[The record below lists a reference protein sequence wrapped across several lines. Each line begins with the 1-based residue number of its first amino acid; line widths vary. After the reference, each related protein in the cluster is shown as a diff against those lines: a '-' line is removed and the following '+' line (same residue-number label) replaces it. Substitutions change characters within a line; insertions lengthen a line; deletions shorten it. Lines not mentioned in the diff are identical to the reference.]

1 MISRLCAQHFAIIDQ
16 LDLQFPN
23 GFIAITG
30 ETGAGKSILFDAI
43 SLCLGGR
50 ASTDLIRHGQDKA
63 TLELELKLREEQ
75 RERILPIVEE
85 EDIDLEETLSIKRVI
100 ASNGRHRIYL
110 NGQRV
115 SLSVLSSISKG
126 LVDIIGQHAS
136 HALLSTD
143 SHIEILDNFAGISKD
158 TQALSMKVDHLRTL
172 QREVSELNAQ
182 EEVRQL
188 KTSRVQTQLDD
199 IEMAQIEIGED
210 QRLQKEIDRLLN
222 AETLREHTQEV
233 AHRLSGGDGS
243 VVDQLTASLQTLQ
256 RIAELDDQFEGML
269 DLLAKSKIEI
279 EEMARDVGRIS
290 DSVTVSPEE
299 LEIMQERLH
308 LIERLKRT
316 HGGDVESV
324 IRARDQLQIEM
335 DTLVG
340 QQSRIGEATIEMEAV
355 SVECLND
362 SIRLSKIRQEAAQ
375 RMSGLVES
383 ELSQL
388 GMPHCRFRVNFG
400 FKNADGSV
408 LTVEDASI
416 EGITRTGLD
425 AVEYVISPNPGEGF
439 QPMAKIASGG
449 ELSRI
454 LLSLKVALIQSDPVG
469 SYIFD
474 EVDTGIGGGVAQ
486 TVGQKLQQVGD
497 GRQVLCISHLPQVI
511 SCAHH
516 HLHVRK
522 NVVENRTS
530 SAAQY
535 LDFSERSNEVARMLG
550 GIEITERTREHAMEM
565 LRLNQ
570 PKVTHLN
577 LALSIQAS

>member
-50 ASTDLIRHGQDKA
+50 ASTDLIRHGEDKA

-577 LALSIQAS
+577 PALSIQAS

>member
-1 MISRLCAQHFAIIDQ
+1 MISRLTAQHFAIIDY
-16 LDLQFPN
+16 LDLRFPN

-50 ASTDLIRHGQDKA
+50 ASIDLIRHGEEKA
-63 TLELELKLREEQ
+63 TLELEIHLSREQ
-75 RERILPIVEE
+75 RFRIMPIVEE
-85 EDIDLEETLSIKRVI
+85 ADIDLEEHLFIKRII
-100 ASNGRHRIYL
+100 ARNGRHRIYL

-115 SLSVLSSISKG
+115 SLCVLNSISKG

-143 SHIEILDNFAGISKD
+143 SHIEILDNFAGISND
-158 TQALSMKVDHLRTL
+158 THALSMKVDAFRAL
-172 QREVSELNAQ
+172 QREVEELQAK
-182 EEVRQL
+182 EEIRQL
-188 KTSRVQTQLDD
+188 KMSRIQTQLDD
-199 IEMAQIEIGED
+199 IDMAQIQVGED
-210 QRLQKEIDRLLN
+210 ERLSKEIDRLLN
-222 AETLREHTQEV
+222 AETLRENTQELS
-233 AHRLSGGDGS
+233 HRLSGGDGS
-243 VVDQLTASLQTLQ
+243 VVDQLASSMQTLQ
-256 RIAELDDQFEGML
+256 RIAHLDEQFEEML
-269 DLLAKSKIEI
+269 DLLAKNKIELD
-279 EEMARDVGRIS
+279 ELARDVGRIS
-290 DSVTVSPEE
+290 DGVSVSPEE
-299 LEIMQERLH
+299 LDMMQERLH

-324 IRARDQLQIEM
+324 LRAQDQLQSEM
-335 DTLVG
+335 DLLLE
-340 QQSRIGEATIEMEAV
+340 QQSRIEIAQSEMENL
-355 SVECLND
+355 SLDCLER
-362 SIRLSKIRQEAAQ
+362 SCRLSLIRQKSSIK
-375 RMSGLVES
+375 MTKLVES

-400 FKNADGSV
+400 FSNADGDV
-408 LTVEDASI
+408 ECVEDATI

-425 AVEYVISPNPGEGF
+425 SVEYVISPNPGEGF

-474 EVDTGIGGGVAQ
+474 EVDTGIGGGIAE

-522 NVVENRTS
+522 EFSENRTS
-530 SAAQY
+530 SAARY
-535 LDFSERSNEVARMLG
+535 LSIIERSDEVARMLG
-550 GIEITERTREHAMEM
+550 GVEITDRTREHAVEM

-577 LALSIQAS
+577 PALNFQAS

>member
-1 MISRLCAQHFAIIDQ
+1 MISRLTAHHFAIIDS

-30 ETGAGKSILFDAI
+30 ETGAGKSVLFDAI

-50 ASTDLIRHGQDKA
+50 ASTDLIRHGEEKA
-63 TLELELKLREEQ
+63 TLELVIELRPEQ
-75 RERILPIVEE
+75 KDRILPIVEE
-85 EDIDLEETLSIKRVI
+85 ADIDLENCLRIKRII
-100 ASNGRHRIYL
+100 ARSGRHRIYL

-115 SLSVLSSISKG
+115 SLSVLTSISKG

-158 TQALSMKVDHLRTL
+158 THTLSLKVDALRGL
-172 QREVSELNAQ
+172 QKELGELNAQ
-182 EEVRQL
+182 EEIRQL
-188 KTSRVQTQLDD
+188 KMSRVQTQLDD
-199 IEMAQIEIGED
+199 IDMAQIEVGED
-210 QRLQKEIDRLLN
+210 DRLSKEIDRLLN

-233 AHRLSGGDGS
+233 SDRLFGGEGS
-243 VVDQLTASLQTLQ
+243 VVDQLTVALQTLQ
-256 RIAELDDQFEGML
+256 RIAHLDDQFEDML
-269 DLLAKSKIEI
+269 DLLAKSKIELD
-279 EEMARDVGRIS
+279 EMARDVSRIA
-290 DSVTVSPEE
+290 DGVTISAEE

-324 IRARDQLQIEM
+324 LRAQDQLQGEM
-335 DTLVG
+335 DHLLG
-340 QQSRIGEATIEMEAV
+340 QQTRIAAAQSEIEELSLVCMEESR
-355 SVECLND
+355 
-362 SIRLSKIRQEAAQ
+362 RLSHIRQQSATTMAE
-375 RMSGLVES
+375 LVES

-388 GMPHCRFRVNFG
+388 GMPHCRFRVNFS
-400 FKNADGSV
+400 FRNAEGIADSA
-408 LTVEDASI
+408 EKASI
-416 EGITRTGLD
+416 EGIARTGLD
-425 AVEYVISPNPGEGF
+425 SIEYVISPNPGEGF
-439 QPMAKIASGG
+439 QGLARIASGG

-474 EVDTGIGGGVAQ
+474 EVDTGIGGGVAE

-522 NVVENRTS
+522 EVADNRTS
-530 SAAQY
+530 SVTRY
-535 LDFSERSNEVARMLG
+535 LSFTERSDEVARMLG
-550 GIEITERTREHAMEM
+550 GVEITNRTREHAMEM

-577 LALSIQAS
+577 PALSHQAC

>member
-1 MISRLCAQHFAIIDQ
+1 
-16 LDLQFPN
+16 
-23 GFIAITG
+23 
-30 ETGAGKSILFDAI
+30 
-43 SLCLGGR
+43 
-50 ASTDLIRHGQDKA
+50 
-63 TLELELKLREEQ
+63 
-75 RERILPIVEE
+75 
-85 EDIDLEETLSIKRVI
+85 
-100 ASNGRHRIYL
+100 
-110 NGQRV
+110 
-115 SLSVLSSISKG
+115 
-126 LVDIIGQHAS
+126 
-136 HALLSTD
+136 
-143 SHIEILDNFAGISKD
+143 LDNFAGISKD
-158 TQALSMKVDHLRTL
+158 TQALSMKVDHLRML

-577 LALSIQAS
+577 PALSIQAS

>member
-1 MISRLCAQHFAIIDQ
+1 M
-16 LDLQFPN
+16 
-23 GFIAITG
+23 
-30 ETGAGKSILFDAI
+30 
-43 SLCLGGR
+43 
-50 ASTDLIRHGQDKA
+50 
-63 TLELELKLREEQ
+63 
-75 RERILPIVEE
+75 
-85 EDIDLEETLSIKRVI
+85 
-100 ASNGRHRIYL
+100 
-110 NGQRV
+110 
-115 SLSVLSSISKG
+115 
-126 LVDIIGQHAS
+126 
-136 HALLSTD
+136 
-143 SHIEILDNFAGISKD
+143 
-158 TQALSMKVDHLRTL
+158 
-172 QREVSELNAQ
+172 
-182 EEVRQL
+182 
-188 KTSRVQTQLDD
+188 SRVQTQLDD
-199 IEMAQIEIGED
+199 IDMAQIQIGED
-210 QRLQKEIDRLLN
+210 DRLSKEIDRLLN

-233 AHRLSGGDGS
+233 SHRLSGGDGS

-256 RIAELDDQFEGML
+256 RIAHLDDQFEEML
-269 DLLAKSKIEI
+269 DLLAKSKIEL

-290 DSVTVSPEE
+290 DGVTVSPEE
-299 LEIMQERLH
+299 LEMMQERLH

-324 IRARDQLQIEM
+324 LRAQDQLQSEM
-335 DTLVG
+335 DLLLG
-340 QQSRIGEATIEMEAV
+340 QQSRIGIAQSEMEAL
-355 SVECLND
+355 SSKCLEE
-362 SIRLSKIRQEAAQ
+362 SRRLSFIRQEAATK
-375 RMSGLVES
+375 MAALVES

-400 FKNADGSV
+400 FRNTDGSV
-408 LTVEDASI
+408 DCVEDATI

-439 QPMAKIASGG
+439 QPMSKIASGG

-474 EVDTGIGGGVAQ
+474 EVDTGIGGGVAE

-522 NVVENRTS
+522 EVIDNRTS
-530 SAAQY
+530 SATRY
-535 LDFSERSNEVARMLG
+535 LSFADRSDEVARMLG
-550 GIEITERTREHAMEM
+550 GVEITDRTREHAVEM

-577 LALSIQAS
+577 PALNVQAS

>member
-1 MISRLCAQHFAIIDQ
+1 MISRLTAQHFAIIDA

-50 ASTDLIRHGQDKA
+50 ASTDLIRHGKEKA
-63 TLELELKLREEQ
+63 TLELEILLNQEQ
-75 RERILPIVEE
+75 RARILPIVEE
-85 EDIDLEETLSIKRVI
+85 ADIDLDEQLFIKRII
-100 ASNGRHRIYL
+100 ARNGRHRIYL

-115 SLSVLSSISKG
+115 SLSVLMSISKG

-158 TQALSMKVDHLRTL
+158 THVLSIKVDKLRAL
-172 QREVSELNAQ
+172 QRELEELQAQ
-182 EEVRQL
+182 EEIRQL
-188 KTSRVQTQLDD
+188 KMSRVQTQLDD
-199 IEMAQIEIGED
+199 IDMAQIQVGED
-210 QRLQKEIDRLLN
+210 ERLTKEIDRLLN
-222 AETLREHTQEV
+222 AKTLREHTQEV
-233 AHRLSGGDGS
+233 SHCLSGGDGS
-243 VVDQLTASLQTLQ
+243 VIDQLTAALQTLQ
-256 RIAELDDQFEGML
+256 RIAHLDDQFEEML
-269 DLLAKSKIEI
+269 DLLAKSRIELD
-279 EEMARDVGRIS
+279 EMARDVGRIS
-290 DSVTVSPEE
+290 DGVTVSSEE
-299 LEIMQERLH
+299 LEMMQERLH

-324 IRARDQLQIEM
+324 LRAQDQLQGEM
-335 DTLVG
+335 DLLMG
-340 QQSRIGEATIEMEAV
+340 QQSRIGIAQSEIDDL
-355 SVECLND
+355 SLQCLD
-362 SIRLSKIRQEAAQ
+362 ESCRLSMIRQKAATKMGQ
-375 RMSGLVES
+375 LVES

-388 GMPHCRFRVNFG
+388 GMPHCRFRVNFE
-400 FKNADGSV
+400 FRNAAGAV
-408 LTVEDASI
+408 ECVEDATI
-416 EGITRTGLD
+416 EGIMRTGLD

-474 EVDTGIGGGVAQ
+474 EVDTGIGGGVAE
-486 TVGQKLQQVGD
+486 TVGQKLQQVGE

-522 NVVENRTS
+522 EVTDNRTS
-530 SAAQY
+530 SATRY
-535 LDFSERSNEVARMLG
+535 LSFAERSDEVARMLG
-550 GIEITERTREHAMEM
+550 GVEITDRTREHAVEM

-570 PKVTHLN
+570 PKVSHLN
-577 LALSIQAS
+577 PALSVQAS

>member
-1 MISRLCAQHFAIIDQ
+1 MISRLRAQHFAIIDS

-50 ASTDLIRHGQDKA
+50 ASTDLIRHGEDKA
-63 TLELELKLREEQ
+63 TLELELKLRSEQ
-75 RERILPIVEE
+75 LTRITPILEE
-85 EDIDLEETLSIKRVI
+85 EDIDLDETLSIKRII
-100 ASNGRHRIYL
+100 ATNGRHRIYL

-115 SLSVLSSISKG
+115 TLNVLTTISKG

-158 TQALSMKVDHLRTL
+158 TFLLSSKVDQLRGL
-172 QREVSELNAQ
+172 QREVHELNDQ

-188 KTSRVQTQLDD
+188 KMSRVQTQLDD
-199 IEMAQIEIGED
+199 IEMAQIEVGED
-210 QRLQKEIDRLLN
+210 ERLAREIDRLLN

-243 VVDQLTASLQTLQ
+243 VVDQLTSALQTLQ
-256 RIAELDDQFEGML
+256 RVAELDDQFEEML
-269 DLLAKSKIEI
+269 DLLAKSKIELD
-279 EEMARDVGRIS
+279 EMARDVSRIS
-290 DSVTVSPEE
+290 DSVTISPEE

-340 QQSRIGEATIEMEAV
+340 QQSRIGQATKEMEVLAE
-355 SVECLND
+355 ECMLQ
-362 SIRLSKIRQEAAQ
+362 SRRLSLVRQEAAN
-375 RMSGLVES
+375 RMASLVES

-388 GMPHCRFRVNFG
+388 GMPHCRFRVNFVHR
-400 FKNADGSV
+400 NAEGLVDSV
-408 LTVEDASI
+408 EEATIDS
-416 EGITRTGLD
+416 ITRTGLD

-486 TVGQKLQQVGD
+486 TVGQKLQQVGE

-522 NVVENRTS
+522 QVIDNRTS
-530 SAAQY
+530 SATRY
-535 LDFSERSNEVARMLG
+535 LNFTERSDEVARMLG

-577 LALSIQAS
+577 PALIESAS

>member
-1 MISRLCAQHFAIIDQ
+1 
-16 LDLQFPN
+16 
-23 GFIAITG
+23 
-30 ETGAGKSILFDAI
+30 
-43 SLCLGGR
+43 
-50 ASTDLIRHGQDKA
+50 
-63 TLELELKLREEQ
+63 
-75 RERILPIVEE
+75 
-85 EDIDLEETLSIKRVI
+85 
-100 ASNGRHRIYL
+100 
-110 NGQRV
+110 
-115 SLSVLSSISKG
+115 
-126 LVDIIGQHAS
+126 
-136 HALLSTD
+136 
-143 SHIEILDNFAGISKD
+143 LDNFAGISKD
-158 TQALSMKVDHLRTL
+158 TFLLSSKVDQLRGL
-172 QREVSELNAQ
+172 QREVHELNDQ

-188 KTSRVQTQLDD
+188 KMSRVQTQLDD
-199 IEMAQIEIGED
+199 IEMAQIEVGED
-210 QRLQKEIDRLLN
+210 ERLAREIDRLLN

-243 VVDQLTASLQTLQ
+243 VVDQLTSALQTLQ
-256 RIAELDDQFEGML
+256 RVAELDDQFEEML
-269 DLLAKSKIEI
+269 DLLAKSKIELD
-279 EEMARDVGRIS
+279 EMARDVSRIS

-340 QQSRIGEATIEMEAV
+340 QQSRIGQATKEMEVLAE
-355 SVECLND
+355 ECMLQ
-362 SIRLSKIRQEAAQ
+362 SRRLSLVRQEAAN
-375 RMSGLVES
+375 RMASLVES

-388 GMPHCRFRVNFG
+388 GMPHCRFRVNFVHR
-400 FKNADGSV
+400 NAEGIVNSV
-408 LTVEDASI
+408 EEATIDS
-416 EGITRTGLD
+416 ITRTGLD

-486 TVGQKLQQVGD
+486 TVGQKLQQVGE

-522 NVVENRTS
+522 QVIDNRTS
-530 SAAQY
+530 SATRY
-535 LDFSERSNEVARMLG
+535 LNFTERSDEVARMLG

-577 LALSIQAS
+577 PALIESAS

>member
-50 ASTDLIRHGQDKA
+50 ASTDLIRHGEDKA

-388 GMPHCRFRVNFG
+388 GMPHCCFRVNFG

-577 LALSIQAS
+577 PALSIQAS

>member
-50 ASTDLIRHGQDKA
+50 ASTDLIRHGEDKA
-63 TLELELKLREEQ
+63 TLELELRLRPEQ
-75 RERILPIVEE
+75 RTRILPIVEE
-85 EDIDLEETLSIKRVI
+85 EDIDLEDTLLIKRVI
-100 ASNGRHRIYL
+100 ATNGRHRIYL

-115 SLSVLSSISKG
+115 SLGVLTSISKG

-158 TQALSMKVDHLRTL
+158 TQALSSKVDRLRTL
-172 QREVSELNAQ
+172 QREVSELLDQ
-182 EEVRQL
+182 EEIRQL
-188 KTSRVQTQLDD
+188 KMSRVQTQLDD
-199 IEMAQIEIGED
+199 IEMAQIEVGED
-210 QRLQKEIDRLLN
+210 ERLQKEIDRLLN

-233 AHRLSGGDGS
+233 AQRLSGGDGS
-243 VVDQLTASLQTLQ
+243 VVDQLTLSLQVLQ
-256 RIAELDDQFEGML
+256 RVADLDDQFEEML
-269 DLLAKSKIEI
+269 DVLAKSKIELD
-279 EEMARDVGRIS
+279 EMARDVGRIS

-324 IRARDQLQIEM
+324 IRARDHLQVEM
-335 DTLVG
+335 DTLLG
-340 QQSRIGEATIEMEAV
+340 QQSRIGQAQAEMDALVE
-355 SVECLND
+355 ECLAD
-362 SIRLSKIRQEAAQ
+362 SVSLSHIRQEASK
-375 RMSGLVES
+375 RMAILVES

-388 GMPHCRFRVNFG
+388 GMPHCRFRVNFEHR
-400 FKNADGSV
+400 NATGLVESV
-408 LTVEDASI
+408 EQASI

-469 SYIFD
+469 TYIFD

-522 NVVENRTS
+522 QVVDNRTS
-530 SAAQY
+530 SATRY
-535 LDFSERSNEVARMLG
+535 LSFGERSDEVARMLG

-577 LALSIQAS
+577 PALGSQAS

>member
-1 MISRLCAQHFAIIDQ
+1 MISRLTATHFAIIDS

-50 ASTDLIRHGQDKA
+50 ASTDLIRHGEDKA
-63 TLELELKLREEQ
+63 TLELELQLRDEQ

-85 EDIDLEETLSIKRVI
+85 EDIDLENSLVIKRIV
-100 ASNGRHRIYL
+100 ARNGRHRIYL

-115 SLSVLSSISKG
+115 SLSVLTSISKG

-158 TQALSMKVDHLRTL
+158 THALSLQVDQLRGL
-172 QREVSELNAQ
+172 QREVADLEAQ

-188 KTSRVQTQLDD
+188 KMSRVQTQLDD
-199 IEMAQIEIGED
+199 IDMAQIQVGED
-210 QRLQKEIDRLLN
+210 DRLEKEIDRLLN

-233 AHRLSGGDGS
+233 SHRLSGGDGS
-243 VVDQLTASLQTLQ
+243 VVDQLTSSLQTLQ
-256 RIAELDDQFEGML
+256 RIAHLDEQFEEML
-269 DLLAKSKIEI
+269 DLLAKSKIELD
-279 EEMARDVGRIS
+279 EMARDVGRIS
-290 DSVTVSPEE
+290 DGVSVSPEE
-299 LEIMQERLH
+299 LEMMQERLH

-324 IRARDQLQIEM
+324 LRAQDQLQSEM
-335 DTLVG
+335 DLLLG
-340 QQSRIGEATIEMEAV
+340 QQSRIGEAQSEMESL
-355 SVECLND
+355 SVVCLEEAR
-362 SIRLSKIRQEAAQ
+362 RLSKLRQAAAST
-375 RMSGLVES
+375 MATLVES

-388 GMPHCRFRVNFG
+388 GMPHCRFKVNFG
-400 FKNADGSV
+400 YKNAEGSV
-408 LTVEDASI
+408 DVVEEATI

-425 AVEYVISPNPGEGF
+425 AIEYVISPNPGEGF

-474 EVDTGIGGGVAQ
+474 EVDTGIGGGVAE

-522 NVVENRTS
+522 QVVDNRTS
-530 SAAQY
+530 SATRY
-535 LDFSERSNEVARMLG
+535 LTFTERSDEVARMLG
-550 GIEITERTREHAMEM
+550 GVEITERTREHAMEM

-577 LALSIQAS
+577 PALNVQAS

>member
-1 MISRLCAQHFAIIDQ
+1 MISRLTAQHFAIIDS

-43 SLCLGGR
+43 ALCLGGR
-50 ASTDLIRHGQDKA
+50 ASTDLIRHGEDKA
-63 TLELELKLREEQ
+63 TLELEIQLRSEQ

-85 EDIDLEETLSIKRVI
+85 ADIDLEQSLLIKRII
-100 ASNGRHRIYL
+100 ARSGRHRIYL

-115 SLSVLSSISKG
+115 SLSVLMSISKG

-158 TQALSMKVDHLRTL
+158 AHALSIQVEALRAL
-172 QREVSELNAQ
+172 QREIGELEAQ
-182 EEVRQL
+182 EEIRQL
-188 KTSRVQTQLDD
+188 KMSRVQTQLDD
-199 IEMAQIEIGED
+199 IDMAQIQVGED
-210 QRLQKEIDRLLN
+210 DRLSKEIDRLLN

-233 AHRLSGGDGS
+233 AHRLFGGDGS

-256 RIAELDDQFEGML
+256 RIAHLDEQFEEML
-269 DLLAKSKIEI
+269 DLLAKSKIELD
-279 EEMARDVGRIS
+279 EMARDVSRIS
-290 DSVTVSPEE
+290 DGVTVSAEE
-299 LEIMQERLH
+299 LDMMQERLH

-324 IRARDQLQIEM
+324 LRAQDQLQGEM
-335 DTLVG
+335 DHLLG
-340 QQSRIGEATIEMEAV
+340 QQSRIGVAQSELESLSLVCMEE
-355 SVECLND
+355 SR
-362 SIRLSKIRQEAAQ
+362 RLSEIRQQSATTMAD
-375 RMSGLVES
+375 LVES

-388 GMPHCRFRVNFG
+388 GMPHCRFRVNFAFRNSEG
-400 FKNADGSV
+400 
-408 LTVEDASI
+408 TVESVNEATID
-416 EGITRTGLD
+416 GISRTGLD
-425 AVEYVISPNPGEGF
+425 AIEYVISPNPGEGF
-439 QPMAKIASGG
+439 QGLAKIASGG

-474 EVDTGIGGGVAQ
+474 EVDTGIGGGVAE

-522 NVVENRTS
+522 EVTDNRTS
-530 SAAQY
+530 SATRY
-535 LDFSERSNEVARMLG
+535 LSFTERCDEVARMLG
-550 GIEITERTREHAMEM
+550 GVEITDRTREHAMEM

-577 LALSIQAS
+577 PALSTQAS

>member
-1 MISRLCAQHFAIIDQ
+1 MISRLCAQHFAIIDH

-50 ASTDLIRHGQDKA
+50 ASTDLIRHGEDKA

-75 RERILPIVEE
+75 RERILSIVEE
-85 EDIDLEETLSIKRVI
+85 EDIDLEDTLCIKRVI

-143 SHIEILDNFAGISKD
+143 SHIEILDNFAGISKE
-158 TQALSMKVDHLRTL
+158 TQTLSIKVDHLRTL
-172 QREVSELNAQ
+172 QREVSELHAQ

-199 IEMAQIEIGED
+199 IEMAQIEVGED
-210 QRLQKEIDRLLN
+210 ERLQKEIDRLLN

-256 RIAELDDQFEGML
+256 RVAELDDQFEGML

-279 EEMARDVGRIS
+279 DEMARDVSRIS

-340 QQSRIGEATIEMEAV
+340 QQSRIGAATEEMQVLSDECIHD
-355 SVECLND
+355 SVH
-362 SIRLSKIRQEAAQ
+362 LSEIRQEAAQ
-375 RMSGLVES
+375 TMAVLVES

-388 GMPHCRFRVNFG
+388 GMPHCRFRVDFD

-408 LTVEDASI
+408 LTVNDASI

-469 SYIFD
+469 AYIFD

-535 LDFSERSNEVARMLG
+535 LNFSERGNEVARMLG
-550 GIEITERTREHAMEM
+550 GIQITDRTREHAMEM

-577 LALSIQAS
+577 PALSIQAS

>member
-1 MISRLCAQHFAIIDQ
+1 MISRLRAQHFAIIDS

-50 ASTDLIRHGQDKA
+50 ASTDLIRHGEDKA
-63 TLELELKLREEQ
+63 TLELELKLRSEQ
-75 RERILPIVEE
+75 LTRITPILEE
-85 EDIDLEETLSIKRVI
+85 EDIDLDETLSIKRII
-100 ASNGRHRIYL
+100 ATNGRHRIYL

-115 SLSVLSSISKG
+115 TLNVLTTISKG

-158 TQALSMKVDHLRTL
+158 TFLLSSKVDQLRGL
-172 QREVSELNAQ
+172 QREVHELNDQ

-188 KTSRVQTQLDD
+188 KMSRVQTQLDD
-199 IEMAQIEIGED
+199 IEMAQIEVGED
-210 QRLQKEIDRLLN
+210 ERLAREIDRLLN

-243 VVDQLTASLQTLQ
+243 VVDQLTSALQTLQ
-256 RIAELDDQFEGML
+256 RVAELDDQFEEML
-269 DLLAKSKIEI
+269 DLLAKSKIELD
-279 EEMARDVGRIS
+279 EMARDVSRIS

-340 QQSRIGEATIEMEAV
+340 QQSRIGQATKEMEVLAE
-355 SVECLND
+355 ECMLQ
-362 SIRLSKIRQEAAQ
+362 SRRLSLVRQEAAN
-375 RMSGLVES
+375 RMASLVES

-388 GMPHCRFRVNFG
+388 GMPHCRFRVNFVHR
-400 FKNADGSV
+400 NAEGLVNSV
-408 LTVEDASI
+408 EEATIDS
-416 EGITRTGLD
+416 ITRTGLD

-486 TVGQKLQQVGD
+486 TVGQKLQQVGE

-522 NVVENRTS
+522 QVIDNRTS
-530 SAAQY
+530 SATRY
-535 LDFSERSNEVARMLG
+535 LNFTERSDEVARMLG

-577 LALSIQAS
+577 PALIESAS